1 MEYSIDRMRE
11 DDWAQ
16 VAAIYLSGVQT
27 GEAAF
32 RSEVPS
38 WEVWDRTYAGTCRLV
53 ARSGS
58 EVLGWAAL
66 IPVSNLCVLA
76 GVAEVSIYLAP
87 SRRGQG
93 IGTALLRRLISL
105 SEEDGYWTL
114 QSEIM
119 RENEASIHLHEACG
133 FRRVGVRERL
143 GRTCDGTWHDVVL
156 MELRSGIVGM

>member
-1 MEYSIDRMRE
+1 MEYSIDGMRR

-16 VAAIYLSGVQT
+16 VAAIYLVGIQT
-27 GEAAF
+27 GRAAF
-32 RSEVPS
+32 RSEAPS
-38 WEVWDRTYAGTCRLV
+38 WEVWDRAYAGTCRLV

-66 IPVSNLCVLA
+66 TPVSNLCVLA

-87 SRRGQG
+87 SHRGQG
-93 IGTALLRRLISL
+93 IGTALLNRLVLL
-105 SEEDGYWTL
+105 SEERGYWTL

-119 RENEASIHLHEACG
+119 RENEACIRLHETCG

-143 GRTCDGTWHDVVL
+143 GRTCDGKWHDVIL
-156 MELRSGIVGM
+156 MELRSRTVST